1 MCIYLI
7 VGNYG
12 MEWEVGEIVTTTQ
25 YKAFTPIELHDAH
38 IGIKMGLRGINIT
51 LTGLI

>member
-1 MCIYLI
+1 
-7 VGNYG
+7 

-51 LTGLI
+51 LTGKQTNSRRDNVYF